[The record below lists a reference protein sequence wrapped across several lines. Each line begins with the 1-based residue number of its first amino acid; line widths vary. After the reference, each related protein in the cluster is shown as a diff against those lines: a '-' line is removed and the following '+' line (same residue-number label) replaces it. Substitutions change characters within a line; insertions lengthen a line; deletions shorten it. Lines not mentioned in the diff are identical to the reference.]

1 MDSHK
6 EIERFRSVSI
16 SVLRVSSS
24 AVAHDSYTWAI
35 MRSIEVRLLC

>member
-6 EIERFRSVSI
+6 EIERFRSVLI

-24 AVAHDSYTWAI
+24 AVALDWAI